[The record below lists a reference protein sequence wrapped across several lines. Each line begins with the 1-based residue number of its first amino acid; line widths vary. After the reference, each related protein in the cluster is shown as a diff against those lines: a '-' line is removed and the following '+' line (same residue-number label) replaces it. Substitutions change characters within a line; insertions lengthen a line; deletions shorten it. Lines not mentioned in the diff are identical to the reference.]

1 MLTWTQQKPNMSG
14 WYWMLSPGESN
25 NLPTIVQ
32 IVFDPETHRWLT
44 LIPACHYPK
53 TSGKEFELQQV
64 DAVWA
69 GPLEVPSVLD
79 QTLVEMVSVE
89 SNHQV
94 PSASTSCTSK

>member
-1 MLTWTQQKPNMSG
+1 MVTWTQRNRNTPG
-14 WYWMLSPGESN
+14 WYWMLSPGEVTTYRRLYKSCSIREN
-25 NLPTIVQ
+25 R
-32 IVFDPETHRWLT
+32 RWLT

-79 QTLVEMVSVE
+79 QPTGEMVSLE
-89 SNHQV
+89 SSHQQV
-94 PSASTSCTSK
+94 S